1 MTTTP
6 APAHIPRHNRRI
18 AVTETGDVVL
28 QREAPPRPAA
38 GQALVRS
45 KLIGI
50 CGSDVHARIGEHPF
64 INRPYHPGHEAVG
77 TVAAL
82 GAGVTGL
89 AEGDRVLLEPNLV
102 CGNCRHCRNGQ
113 YNICS
118 ELEVF
123 GCQTAGAMADTFTVA
138 ADRLHRIPSRLTDEQ
153 AALVEPLATPVH
165 AVRRAGDLTGRKVLV
180 IGAGPIGLLV
190 LIAARAA
197 GAETV
202 VVSDLVERKRTTA
215 LEYGASAALPADAPD
230 LPEQLRERFDGGAD
244 CVFDCV
250 AVSSSLTQAVHSVE
264 KGGTVLV
271 VGVPQGPQT
280 LPVDLVQDREITIR
294 GCLMYV
300 EDDVRRAMNLLADG
314 SAPADQLITSVFP
327 LHRAE
332 EAFHA
337 AGGPDELKVLIR
349 VDDQHGDSGTPT
361 ATDARRATVTSTGS
375 AGPEAAG

>member
-1 MTTTP
+1 MSATP
-6 APAHIPRHNRRI
+6 AAAHIPRHNRRI
-18 AVTETGDVVL
+18 AVTETGAVVL
-28 QREAPPRPAA
+28 RRETPPRPAP
-38 GQALVRS
+38 GEALVRS
-45 KLIGI
+45 RLIGV
-50 CGSDVHARIGEHPF
+50 CGSDVHARAGEHPF
-64 INRPYHPGHEAVG
+64 IDRPYYPGHEAVG

-82 GAGVTGL
+82 GSHVTGL

-102 CGNCRHCRNGQ
+102 CGGCRHCRDGR

-118 ELEVF
+118 ELRVF
-123 GCQTAGAMADTFTVA
+123 GCQTAGAMADLFTVA
-138 ADRLHRIPSRLTDEQ
+138 ADRLNRVPSRLTDQQ

-180 IGAGPIGLLV
+180 LGAGPIGLLV

-215 LEYGASAALPADAPD
+215 LEYGASAALAADAPD
-230 LPEQLRERFDGGAD
+230 LPEQVRARLDGGAD
-244 CVFDCV
+244 HVFDCV

-280 LPVDLVQDREITIR
+280 LPVDLVQDREITLR
-294 GCLMYV
+294 GCLMYTA
-300 EDDVRRAMNLLADG
+300 EDIRLAMDLLADG
-314 SAPADQLITSVFP
+314 AAPADQLITSVFP

-332 EAFHA
+332 EAFHT
-337 AGGPDELKVLIR
+337 AGGPDQLKVL
-349 VDDQHGDSGTPT
+349 VQADNEHP
-361 ATDARRATVTSTGS
+361 
-375 AGPEAAG
+375 